1 MTDKYSWQKKTT
13 SFKAALSFPS
23 RTIAHFYS
31 QIEQQKQVLQRIHE
45 VLPATIAQHALHCVV
60 NGKKLLVYTDTA
72 AWASQLRFYNSAILT
87 AIAPVTRESVS
98 IMQIKVMAEM
108 SPTGRRRGAL
118 QTASPSRKPNI
129 PSAEKIELIHH
140 YGLTV
145 SDEQLKLA
153 LLRLSTTLAKLSKH
167 QAPA

>member
-1 MTDKYSWQKKTT
+1 MAKKPT

-31 QIEQQKQVLQRIHE
+31 QIEQQKLVLQRIHE

-72 AWASQLRFYNSAILT
+72 AWASQLRFYNSAILA

-98 IMQIKVMAEM
+98 IMQIKVRVE
-108 SPTGRRRGAL
+108 TL

-129 PSAEKIELIHH
+129 PSAEKIEFIHNH
-140 YGLTV
+140 SLTV

-153 LLRLSTTLAKLSKH
+153 LLRLSATLAKLSKH